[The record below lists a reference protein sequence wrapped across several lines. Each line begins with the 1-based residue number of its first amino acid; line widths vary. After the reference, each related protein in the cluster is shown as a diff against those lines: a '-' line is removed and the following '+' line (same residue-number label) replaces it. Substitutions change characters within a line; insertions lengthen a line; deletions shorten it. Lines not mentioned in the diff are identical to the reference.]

1 MIAIRLSL
9 DDINPSNHPIG
20 IIKDLILSSLPG
32 VEVFDD
38 FSPIVSI
45 TSNFDSLLVPEDH
58 VCRSPQD
65 TYYVD
70 SERVLR
76 THTSAHQVDLMSSG
90 YTEFLVVG
98 DVYRRDEI
106 DRTHYPVFHQ
116 MEGVKLFEGADVREI
131 EFDLRST
138 IDGIL
143 DVLFPSA
150 SRRWV
155 ESTFPFTDPSWE
167 VEVYFNGKWLEV
179 LGCGIIHSGVIAN
192 ANFGESVS
200 GWAFGLG
207 LERLAMVLFSIPDI
221 RLFWT
226 DDSRFTS
233 QFVSGSLG
241 TFVPYSSYPSAVRDI
256 AFWLGE
262 DYSYNDFCSIVRERG
277 GDLVEDISLIDS
289 FVHPKTGKASHCYR
303 ISYQSMSRTLTGEEI
318 NDIQSLIVMDVE
330 NDLGVKVR

>member
-1 MIAIRLSL
+1 METDTVQSNIPASIKSKIGTNLHLR
-9 DDINPSNHPIG
+9 PNHPIG

-116 MEGVKLFEGADVREI
+116 MEGVKLFEGADSFLLPLVV
-131 EFDLRST
+131 
-138 IDGIL
+138 GWK
-143 DVLFPSA
+143 A
-150 SRRWV
+150 
-155 ESTFPFTDPSWE
+155 PFHSLIPL
-167 VEVYFNGKWLEV
+167 GKWR
-179 LGCGIIHSGVIAN
+179 CISTASG
-192 ANFGESVS
+192 
-200 GWAFGLG
+200 
-207 LERLAMVLFSIPDI
+207 
-221 RLFWT
+221 
-226 DDSRFTS
+226 
-233 QFVSGSLG
+233 
-241 TFVPYSSYPSAVRDI
+241 
-256 AFWLGE
+256 
-262 DYSYNDFCSIVRERG
+262 
-277 GDLVEDISLIDS
+277 
-289 FVHPKTGKASHCYR
+289 
-303 ISYQSMSRTLTGEEI
+303 
-318 NDIQSLIVMDVE
+318 
-330 NDLGVKVR
+330 